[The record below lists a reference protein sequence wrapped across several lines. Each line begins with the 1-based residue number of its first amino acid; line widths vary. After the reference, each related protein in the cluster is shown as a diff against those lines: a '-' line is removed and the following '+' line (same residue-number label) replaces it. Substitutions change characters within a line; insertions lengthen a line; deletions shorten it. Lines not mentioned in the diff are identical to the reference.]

1 MDGASNGFLT
11 ALEPN
16 GQSNGHLNGASNGYS
31 DGHINGYSNEY
42 TDGYAD
48 SNSHHRQV
56 NGYANGYTNGHIK
69 DYTRHED
76 HEPPAPVAICGM
88 GMRLPGR
95 IRDEQSFYEFLINK
109 GDARSS
115 TPNDRYNV
123 DAYYSPHGKHGT
135 VITKHGYFLND
146 TDLSQFDPSMFS
158 ITAAEAEQLDPSQR
172 LMLEV
177 VREALERAGESNWR
191 GKEIGM
197 YVGLFSDDWQDLHRK
212 DTNFYNP
219 YHLMGALDFAI
230 ANRISYEYDLKG
242 PSVVIKTACSS
253 AGMGLH
259 EAVQAIQQ
267 GSIKSAIV
275 AGANLILAPG
285 MTVGMSLQMTLS
297 PDGSS
302 KSFDAS
308 ADGYARGE
316 AVTALYIKR
325 LDEAI
330 RDGNPIRAVIRASAS
345 NADGK
350 TPGIANPNPDA
361 HEAAIR
367 KAYKAAG
374 LDFRQ
379 TAMVEAHGTGTSVG
393 DPIEAKAIA
402 KCFGKDG
409 VYLGAV
415 KPNMGHSEGAAVIT
429 SIIKATVS
437 LEHQTIIPNIKFR
450 TPNPA
455 IPWKE
460 AKLVV
465 PVEPCP
471 WPKHRAERLSVN
483 SYGIG
488 GSNVHFILDS
498 AASFGLAVPNSIPP
512 ALQDPKQTKTVLV
525 FSAGHPES
533 LKQIVRNH
541 QDYIL
546 EHPNRLQHV
555 AYTLAERREHL
566 KYRAFCVTDGK
577 TPLSEPVVTTY
588 ILSDCDDKSILAKAE
603 YAQPICTALQLSLVD
618 LLETWGITPS
628 AVVGHSSGEIAAA
641 YAAGSLTKADALT
654 AAFYRGYIC
663 KKPQKMGRM
672 AAVGLGKAEVTPFI
686 LPGVA
691 IACENS
697 STSVTLSGDIES
709 LEKVMADI
717 KDKNEHAF
725 VRRLQ
730 VEMAYHSAHMRL
742 VGDAYHDLI
751 AKHLDPHPPKVPFF
765 SSVHGGKV
773 LSRAFQFGPRYWQEN
788 LERPVLFRSAVN
800 SMLRD
805 SPHVVLLE
813 VGPHSTLRGPLRQIC
828 QEASHSVQYVSTLSR
843 GENDTDSFLSA
854 VGQLYTLGATIKI
867 PLEPINAAVLTDL
880 PTYPWHYQRSY
891 WSETRVMK
899 NWRFRKHLPHDLLG
913 VRTLEGTDLVPTWRN
928 EVRIVDVPWL
938 RDHCVGNDIIFPAAG
953 YIAMAGE
960 AVYQLED
967 DTTRDYT
974 VKNVD
979 LRQAL
984 VLHEEQAT
992 EMVTTLRPQRLT
1004 TSLDSDWYEFQIV
1017 SYDGAGWNK
1026 HCSGLVR
1033 KCRASARPASA
1044 TRIPEMLPRRVS
1056 SPRWYA
1062 TMARVGLNYGPR
1074 FTGLENISAGVTEK
1088 KAAADI
1094 IDRPGNEFESL
1105 YALHPATLDLVL
1117 QTWTVAAFQGE
1128 YRAFNQLFLPT
1139 FIEEL
1144 FVGDGRGKE
1153 IRISTATT
1161 GRNVAQGQSYGVG
1174 NDGDL
1179 IFFLKGFR
1187 GTALES
1193 DESLPDLTALSL
1205 QWKPDF
1211 SLLDACKLT
1220 RPTYDVREQLALAER
1235 LYLLCAV
1242 EANKAIQGVTSTQPH
1257 FERYRRWL
1265 TTQCP
1270 RFEQPGYPLVE
1281 DSVDLVN
1288 MSTEGRRNL
1297 ITEVLN
1303 QCRAAGCGAIAT
1315 AVWRSYDQLAN
1326 IFEGKTDFLDL
1337 LIHDGTLSS
1346 IYDWMN
1352 DIWDVSD
1359 FFQLLGHN
1367 QPQMKILEIG
1377 AGTGGLTAKI
1387 LKHLQSKFGE
1397 RLYLQYTFTD
1407 VSSGFFVTA
1416 KERFKQY
1423 DAIEYKVLD
1432 ISRNPLAQGFNAE
1445 EYDLVIASNVLHATP
1460 ILHDTLSHVR
1470 TLLRPQGRL
1479 FLQELSPITNCMVF
1493 IMGLF
1498 SGWWLGEADGR
1509 IEGPFLPPE
1518 EWDTRLRAAGFSG
1531 CETVTFDNER
1541 PYHINANIV
1550 ARPAMHFEYPKQV
1563 SLLSGHSQIHP
1574 LAFQLEILLRDK
1586 GYSPQHYQWG
1596 SEEQPPADQDL
1607 ISFVDLDGPL
1617 LKDPT
1622 EKDWDLLLQTIQ
1634 SLQEASVLWLTPPAQ
1649 INAKD
1654 PYAALILGVAR
1665 TIRSELDM
1673 PLATLELEDINI
1685 PKAADAALNVFRRV
1699 QRCKDEMAELDPDM
1713 EFAWVNGAVHIGRFH
1728 WYPIPSALKAT
1739 AAPPDTKALMISK
1752 RGLLQTLHWSGRP
1765 LSELPAD
1772 QVQVEMKAVGLNF
1785 TDVLIAMGVINSVD
1799 ALGDGYNTFGLEG
1812 AGYVSKVGTNVDHV
1826 KPGDRVMLIGTNST
1840 GLATQV
1846 QRPGGFVLPIPD
1858 HLSFED
1864 AATMPAVYV
1873 TVLLGLFDKAHL
1885 ARGQSILIH
1894 AAAGGIGIAAI
1905 NIARWIGAD
1914 IYCTVGSEE
1923 KADFLV
1929 KEFGIPRNR
1938 IFHSRDTSFRD
1949 DLMAATDGV
1958 GVDCVLNSVSGEL
1971 LHTSWECVAS
1981 SGCMVEIGKRDM
1993 IGRGQLALDKFEDN
2007 RTFIGADLSRYTVFN
2022 KPAVARLM
2030 RMMLNLY
2037 IDGHIMP
2044 VHPITLFDAESVES
2058 AFRYMQQGI
2067 HIGKVVIKF
2076 PDAESSLPWAP
2087 IIPKPSFRGDRCY
2100 FLVGGMGGLGR
2111 AIATW
2116 MATHGAKHLIFLSR
2130 SAGKT
2135 DDDQAFIQE
2144 LNLLGCAVQAW
2155 AGDVADP
2162 LVVHNAVKQAPM
2174 PIAGVMQM
2182 AMVLRDT
2189 GVMDMDLETYQAAIR
2204 PKVDGTWNLHNAV
2217 PNNELDFF
2225 VLFSSV
2231 CGMVGYYGQANYA
2244 AANTFLDAFV
2254 QYRHK
2259 RGLRASVMDIGAV
2272 NDVGYISRT
2281 PAAKDAML
2289 ASAGRL
2295 ITEQDFLDTLQLT
2308 IARSSQ
2314 APISPPAASP
2324 ESGTPGVQFQNPSQV
2339 TQALECRLPIM
2350 HPQNNI
2356 IWKRD
2361 PRMAIYRNIETVVG
2375 DNEATT
2381 SGIKSFLSSANAD
2394 PSQLDQPAAAE
2405 FLAGEIRDRVAT
2417 FLMRREDEEPLDLG
2431 LTLSAAGVDSLVAIE
2446 VRNWWKQNLGV
2457 EVSVLELMN
2466 GGSMLRLGELAAK
2479 RLREKLGNR

>member
-1 MDGASNGFLT
+1 
-11 ALEPN
+11 
-16 GQSNGHLNGASNGYS
+16 
-31 DGHINGYSNEY
+31 
-42 TDGYAD
+42 
-48 SNSHHRQV
+48 
-56 NGYANGYTNGHIK
+56 
-69 DYTRHED
+69 
-76 HEPPAPVAICGM
+76 
-88 GMRLPGR
+88 
-95 IRDEQSFYEFLINK
+95 
-109 GDARSS
+109 
-115 TPNDRYNV
+115 
-123 DAYYSPHGKHGT
+123 
-135 VITKHGYFLND
+135 
-146 TDLSQFDPSMFS
+146 
-158 ITAAEAEQLDPSQR
+158 
-172 LMLEV
+172 
-177 VREALERAGESNWR
+177 
-191 GKEIGM
+191 
-197 YVGLFSDDWQDLHRK
+197 
-212 DTNFYNP
+212 
-219 YHLMGALDFAI
+219 
-230 ANRISYEYDLKG
+230 
-242 PSVVIKTACSS
+242 
-253 AGMGLH
+253 
-259 EAVQAIQQ
+259 
-267 GSIKSAIV
+267 
-275 AGANLILAPG
+275 
-285 MTVGMSLQMTLS
+285 
-297 PDGSS
+297 
-302 KSFDAS
+302 
-308 ADGYARGE
+308 
-316 AVTALYIKR
+316 
-325 LDEAI
+325 
-330 RDGNPIRAVIRASAS
+330 
-345 NADGK
+345 
-350 TPGIANPNPDA
+350 
-361 HEAAIR
+361 
-367 KAYKAAG
+367 
-374 LDFRQ
+374 
-379 TAMVEAHGTGTSVG
+379 
-393 DPIEAKAIA
+393 
-402 KCFGKDG
+402 
-409 VYLGAV
+409 
-415 KPNMGHSEGAAVIT
+415 
-429 SIIKATVS
+429 
-437 LEHQTIIPNIKFR
+437 
-450 TPNPA
+450 
-455 IPWKE
+455 
-460 AKLVV
+460 
-465 PVEPCP
+465 
-471 WPKHRAERLSVN
+471 
-483 SYGIG
+483 
-488 GSNVHFILDS
+488 FILDS
-498 AASFGLAVPNSIPP
+498 AASFGLGVTHSIPP
-512 ALQDPKQTKTVLV
+512 ALQEPKQTKTVLV

-533 LKQIVRNH
+533 LKQIVKNH

-546 EHPNRLQHV
+546 VHPNRLQHV

-566 KYRAFCVTDGK
+566 KHRAFCVTDGK
-577 TPLSEPVVTTY
+577 APLTEPVATTCQSQSQVAFVFTGQGAQWVHMGKQLMADY
-588 ILSDCDDKSILAKAE
+588 PPFMSNIRSMDRILQSLEHAPSWSIEGKSYHITLFAYVLSDCDDKSILAKAE

-618 LLETWGITPS
+618 LLETWEITPS

-654 AAFYRGYIC
+654 TAFYRGYIC
-663 KKPQKMGRM
+663 KKPQKMGGM
-672 AAVGLGKAEVTPFI
+672 AAVSLGKAEVTPFI
-686 LPGVA
+686 LPGVT

-697 STSVTLSGDIES
+697 SSSVTLSGDIES

-717 KDKNEHAF
+717 KEKNEHAF
-725 VRRLQ
+725 VRRLH
-730 VEMAYHSAHMRL
+730 VEMAYHSDHMRL
-742 VGDAYHDLI
+742 VGDAYHNLI
-751 AKHLDPHPPKVPFF
+751 AKHLDPRPPKVPFF

-805 SPHVVLLE
+805 SPQVVLLE

-828 QEASHSVQYVSTLSR
+828 QEASHSVQYISTLSR
-843 GENDTDSFLSA
+843 GKNDTDSFLSA
-854 VGQLYTLGATIKI
+854 VGQLYTLGVTIKI

-880 PTYPWHYQRSY
+880 PTYPWQYQRSY

-960 AVYQLED
+960 AVYQLGD

-1033 KCRASARPASA
+1033 KGRASARPASA
-1044 TRIPEMLPRRVS
+1044 TRIPETLPRKVS

-1074 FTGLENISAGVTEK
+1074 FVGLENITAGVTEK

-1174 NDGDL
+1174 NDGNL
-1179 IFFLKGFR
+1179 VFLLKGFR

-1193 DESLPDLTALSL
+1193 DESPPDLTALSL

-1211 SLLDACKLT
+1211 SLLDASKLT

-1242 EANKAIQGVTSTQPH
+1242 EANKTIQGVTATQPH

-1288 MSTEGRRNL
+1288 MSTEARRNL
-1297 ITEVLN
+1297 ITEVLDK
-1303 QCRAAGCGAIAT
+1303 CRAAGCGAIAA

-1326 IFEGKTDFLDL
+1326 VFEGKTDFLDL

-1359 FFQLLGHN
+1359 FFQLLGHT

-1387 LKHLQSKFGE
+1387 LKHLQSEFGE

-1407 VSSGFFVTA
+1407 VSSGFFVAA

-1423 DAIEYKVLD
+1423 DAIEYKTLD
-1432 ISRNPLAQGFNAE
+1432 ISRNPLEQGFNAE

-1470 TLLRPQGRL
+1470 TLLTPQGRL
-1479 FLQELSPITNCMVF
+1479 FLQELSPMIVTNCMVF

-1550 ARPAMHFEYPKQV
+1550 ARPAMHFEYQKQV
-1563 SLLSGHSQIHP
+1563 SLLSGQSQIHP
-1574 LAFQLEILLRDK
+1574 LALQLEILLCDK

-1622 EKDWDLLLQTIQ
+1622 DKDWDLLLQTIQ

-1654 PYAALILGVAR
+1654 PHAALILGVAR

-1673 PLATLELEDINI
+1673 PLATLELENI
-1685 PKAADAALNVFRRV
+1685 GTPEAADAALNVFRRV

-1739 AAPPDTKALMISK
+1739 AAPPDTKALTISK
-1752 RGLLQTLHWSGRP
+1752 RGLLQTLHWSGRSLP
-1765 LSELPAD
+1765 ELPAD

-1812 AGYVSKVGTNVDHV
+1812 AGYVSKVGTDVDHV
-1826 KPGDRVMLIGTNST
+1826 KPGDKVMLIGTNST
-1840 GLATQV
+1840 GIATQV

-1885 ARGQSILIH
+1885 AKGQSILIH

-1905 NIARWIGAD
+1905 NVARWIGAD

-1923 KADFLV
+1923 KAEFLV

-1993 IGRGQLALDKFEDN
+1993 IGRGQLALGKFEDN

-2030 RMMLNLY
+2030 RMMLDLY
-2037 IDGHIMP
+2037 IDGHIAP
-2044 VHPITLFDAESVES
+2044 VQPITLFDAESVES

-2067 HIGKVVIKF
+2067 HIGKVVIRF

-2087 IIPKPSFRGDRCY
+2087 TISKPSFRGDRCY
-2100 FLVGGMGGLGR
+2100 LLVGGMGGLGQ

-2135 DDDQAFIQE
+2135 DDDQAFIHE
-2144 LNLLGCAVQAW
+2144 LNLMGCAVQAW

-2162 LVVHNAVKQAPM
+2162 LVVHNAIEQAPM

-2182 AMVLRDT
+2182 AMVLRDI
-2189 GVMDMDLETYQAAIR
+2189 GVMDMDLETYQATIR

-2217 PNNELDFF
+2217 PNDELDFF

-2254 QYRHK
+2254 QYRHE

-2314 APISPPAASP
+2314 APISSPAASP
-2324 ESGTPGVQFQNPSQV
+2324 QSGTTGLQFQNPSQV

-2361 PRMAIYRNIETVVG
+2361 PRMSIYRNIETVAG

-2381 SGIKSFLSSANAD
+2381 SGIKPFLSTVNAD

-2405 FLAGEIRDRVAT
+2405 FLAGEVRDRVAT